1 MDAAAQR
8 RGDVLRVEGASYRY
22 GAVEALS
29 EVSLTVGAGD
39 CVALLG
45 PNGAGKTT
53 LVNLVTGL
61 LVPAAGTVDVCG
73 GDPRRAATRRS
84 LGVVAQSAGFPRTFR
99 VGELL
104 RSAAT
109 RAGAP
114 RGAGDRALASV
125 GAADLAPRRA
135 KNLSGGQQRRV
146 QLAMAL
152 VGAPAVLV
160 LDEPTNGLD
169 VGSRHDFWAL
179 VAARRD
185 EGVGVLV
192 TTHLMEE
199 AAAVADHVVVL
210 DRARVVV
217 SGTPHQLTAAM
228 PQRTVSAVSALGADE
243 VASLVGTDAVTLEGG
258 RVVVRTAETERV
270 VWRWMQGDPTLSDLA
285 VASATLEQAVAA
297 LTGDDAPALAGTTT
311 SDVLLAGARS

>member
-1 MDAAAQR
+1 MET
-8 RGDVLRVEGASYRY
+8 VLRVEGASYRY
-22 GAVEALS
+22 GAVDALDA
-29 EVSLTVGAGD
+29 VSLAVGAGD

-61 LVPAAGTVDVCG
+61 LAPVAGAVEVCG
-73 GDPRRAATRRS
+73 GDPRRAATRRH

-99 VGELL
+99 VAELL

-109 RAGAP
+109 RAGAE
-114 RGAGDRALASV
+114 RSAGERALAAVGAGDLAS
-125 GAADLAPRRA
+125 RRA
-135 KNLSGGQQRRV
+135 KDLSGGQQRRV

-169 VGSRHDFWAL
+169 VGSRHDFWDL

-185 EGVGVLV
+185 QGVGALV

-210 DRARVVV
+210 DHARVVV
-217 SGTPHQLTAAM
+217 SGTPSELTAAM
-228 PQRTVSAVSALGADE
+228 PQRTVSAASGLAAHE
-243 VASLVGTDAVTLEGG
+243 VAALVRSDSVALEGG
-258 RVVVRTAETERV
+258 RVVVRTAEAEAV
-270 VWRWMQGDPTLSDLA
+270 VWRWLQGDPTLTDLA

-297 LTGDDAPALAGTTT
+297 LTGSGDASAPA
-311 SDVLLAGARS
+311 SDASLVGARS

>member
-1 MDAAAQR
+1 M
-8 RGDVLRVEGASYRY
+8 DVLRVEGASYRY
-22 GAVEALS
+22 GAVDALT
-29 EVSLTVGAGD
+29 EVGLAVGAGD

-61 LVPAAGTVDVCG
+61 LAPATGTVEVCG
-73 GDPRRAATRRS
+73 GDPRRAATRRA

-114 RGAGDRALASV
+114 RGAGEQALASV

-135 KNLSGGQQRRV
+135 KDLSGGQQRRV

-152 VGAPAVLV
+152 VGAPRVLV

-199 AAAVADHVVVL
+199 AAAVAGHVVVL

-217 SGTPHQLTAAM
+217 SGTPGELTAAM
-228 PQRTVSAVSALGADE
+228 PHRTVSAVSSLAPAD
-243 VASLVGTDAVTLEGG
+243 VAALVGAEAVTLEGG
-258 RVVVRTAETERV
+258 RVFVRTAEAERV
-270 VWRWMQGDPTLSDLA
+270 VRRWLQGDATLTGLA

-297 LTGDDAPALAGTTT
+297 LTGDGSPASAHPTTPADAP
-311 SDVLLAGARS
+311 LAGARS